1 VGSLSRRAE
10 KESANHSIFISLF
23 SPAILIH
30 FWGLGLK
37 IGVTCYPT
45 VGGSG
50 ILATRLGV
58 QLAKRGHETHFITY
72 ERPVAIQHV
81 DHENVFV
88 HLVSVLEYPLFKY
101 PPYTIALASEMFRVS
116 EQQGL
121 DLLHVH
127 YAIPHS
133 TAAFLARGM
142 SGAPYVVT
150 LHGSDVTILGSDSSY
165 LPVNTYSIEEADAVT
180 AVSAFMA
187 KEAYE
192 RLGIKQ
198 EIRVIPNFVDADLFR
213 PAPCEVVERNN
224 HRDVVVAHISNF
236 RPVKR
241 VHDLVYAMAMVKKEA
256 PGARLMLV
264 GDGPDR
270 HSVERLV
277 SRLDLEEEV
286 LLTGFRSDVANL
298 LRCSDMV
305 VLCSETESAPL
316 TLLEGLSSGLPVV
329 ATSVGGIPEIV
340 EDGVNGFLVQP
351 KCPEEIAEKILQLN
365 ADKDL
370 RMRLG
375 ESARETVLERYTA
388 ERVVGQYLEIYDK
401 IT

>member
-1 VGSLSRRAE
+1 M
-10 KESANHSIFISLF
+10 
-23 SPAILIH
+23 
-30 FWGLGLK
+30 K

-58 QLAKRGHETHFITY
+58 EFARRGHETHFITY
-72 ERPVAIQHV
+72 ERPVAIQHE

-101 PPYTIALASEMFRVS
+101 PPYTIALGSEMFRVS
-116 EQQGL
+116 EQHGL

-133 TAAFLARGM
+133 TAALLARGM
-142 SGAPYVVT
+142 SGVPYVVT
-150 LHGSDVTILGSDSSY
+150 LHGSDVTILGSDASY
-165 LPVNTYSIEEADAVT
+165 LPVNTHSIEEADAVT

-187 KEAYE
+187 REAYE

-198 EIRVIPNFVDADLFR
+198 EIHVIPNFVDPERFV
-213 PAPCEVVERNN
+213 PAPCEVIERTSD
-224 HRDVVVAHISNF
+224 RDVVITHISNF

-241 VHDLVYAMAMVKKEA
+241 VHDLINAMAIVAKEA
-256 PGARLMLV
+256 PSTRLMLV

-270 HSVERLV
+270 HSVERLIH
-277 SRLDLEEEV
+277 RLDLNDKI
-286 LLTGFRSDVANL
+286 LMTGFRSDVPNV
-298 LRCSDMV
+298 LRCSDVV

-316 TLLEGLSSGLPVV
+316 TLLEGLSCGLPVV
-329 ATSVGGIPEIV
+329 ATRVGGIPEIV

-351 KCPEEIAEKILQLN
+351 KCPEAIAEKILELN
-365 ADKDL
+365 ADRGL

-375 ESARETVLERYTA
+375 EAARETVLERYTA
-388 ERVVGQYLEIYDK
+388 EKAVNQYLKIYDK
-401 IT
+401 IAKG